1 MGTDHRLAG
10 HVAADIYG
18 EALAVS
24 STSSPVDDED
34 SEQVELATSAL
45 CPTVEGFLSLSRVVT
60 EGTQCRA
67 SHKLLS

>member
-24 STSSPVDDED
+24 STSSPVDDEG
-34 SEQVELATSAL
+34 SEQVERATSAL
-45 CPTVEGFLSLSRVVT
+45 CRMVERFLCLLRIVT
-60 EGTQCRA
+60 KRTQCRA
-67 SHKLLS
+67 SDKLFS